1 VFRGLSRA
9 VTIWLAGLWLGLVPV
24 TAAWGQS
31 FSIPGQSGQVVAAED
46 VIREIRV
53 EGTQRIE
60 PETIRS
66 YMRVNPGDRFDPVRL
81 DRSLKNLFSTG
92 LFADVTLRQEG
103 DALVVSVVEN
113 PIVNRIAFEGNDR
126 LEDDAL
132 TSEITLRPRVV
143 FTRTKVQSDVQRLLE
158 LYRRSGRYAATVEPK
173 VIELEQNRVDLV
185 FEIKEGPQTTI
196 EAINFIG
203 NREFSDGS
211 LRSEIATSESG
222 LFSFLSST
230 DTYDPERLAFDREL
244 LRRFYLNEGY
254 ADFRVVSVLAELLPN
269 REAFIVTF
277 TVEEGERQTFG
288 KIGITTTL
296 PNLDPESLRE
306 NVTFE
311 EGDWYSAKEVEVTIT
326 ALTDAVGNLGYAF
339 VDVRPKIDRDR
350 QNKII
355 NVTFEIREGP
365 KVYVERI
372 DIEGNVRTLDRVIRR
387 EFRLVEGDAFNTA
400 KQRRSR
406 QRIQNLGYF
415 RTVKV
420 ESEPGSA
427 PDRAVIKTEVEEQST
442 GDLSFGVGFSTSS
455 GVLGNVSLRERNL
468 LGRGQDLRLSTTIS
482 GTQTALNLSFTEP
495 YFLDRNLA
503 AGVDLFRIENN
514 SSRQSFDTVRT
525 GGSLRAGFSWRER
538 LRQTVRY
545 TLENQKITDIDDD
558 ASQLVREEEG
568 DTLESVI
575 GHELSYDRR
584 DSRFDPR
591 EGYIVRLRNDFAGLG
606 GDARYVRSSLGGGYY
621 FPIAEDWT
629 IAVKGEVGNIIGL
642 GKDTRISNRYFL
654 GGTNCRGFEFAGV
667 GPRDGVTDDPL
678 GGKMFYTGTVEF
690 AFPLGLPDE
699 FDIRGRLFSDICSAW
714 DLDRANANTMDESA
728 PRVSFGAGVTWK
740 SPFGPIVL
748 DVGYAAK
755 KESFDKD
762 EILNFSFGTQF

>member
-1 VFRGLSRA
+1 M
-9 VTIWLAGLWLGLVPV
+9 
-24 TAAWGQS
+24 
-31 FSIPGQSGQVVAAED
+31 AAED

-113 PIVNRIAFEGNDR
+113 PIVNRIAFEGNDH

-132 TSEITLRPRVV
+132 SSEITLRPRVV

-173 VIELEQNRVDLV
+173 VIQLEQNRVDLV

-203 NREFSDGS
+203 NREFSDGA

-222 LFSFLSST
+222 WFSFLSST

-269 REAFIVTF
+269 CEAFIVSF

-296 PNLDPESLRE
+296 PNLDPETLRE
-306 NVTFE
+306 NITFE
-311 EGDWYSAKEVEVTIT
+311 EDDWYSAKEVEDSIT
-326 ALTDAVGNLGYAF
+326 ALNDAVGNLGYAF
-339 VDVRPKIDRDR
+339 VDVKPKIDRDR

-355 NVTFEIREGP
+355 NVTFNIQEGP

-415 RTVKV
+415 RTV
-420 ESEPGSA
+420 S
-427 PDRAVIKTEVEEQST
+427 RAARPIV
-442 GDLSFGVGFSTSS
+442 
-455 GVLGNVSLRERNL
+455 
-468 LGRGQDLRLSTTIS
+468 
-482 GTQTALNLSFTEP
+482 P
-495 YFLDRNLA
+495 
-503 AGVDLFRIENN
+503 
-514 SSRQSFDTVRT
+514 SSRQRSK
-525 GGSLRAGFSWRER
+525 
-538 LRQTVRY
+538 
-545 TLENQKITDIDDD
+545 N
-558 ASQLVREEEG
+558 SQPA
-568 DTLESVI
+568 T
-575 GHELSYDRR
+575 
-584 DSRFDPR
+584 
-591 EGYIVRLRNDFAGLG
+591 
-606 GDARYVRSSLGGGYY
+606 
-621 FPIAEDWT
+621 
-629 IAVKGEVGNIIGL
+629 
-642 GKDTRISNRYFL
+642 
-654 GGTNCRGFEFAGV
+654 
-667 GPRDGVTDDPL
+667 
-678 GGKMFYTGTVEF
+678 
-690 AFPLGLPDE
+690 
-699 FDIRGRLFSDICSAW
+699 
-714 DLDRANANTMDESA
+714 
-728 PRVSFGAGVTWK
+728 
-740 SPFGPIVL
+740 
-748 DVGYAAK
+748 
-755 KESFDKD
+755 
-762 EILNFSFGTQF
+762 